1 MNCAVLFLARSKQFC
16 ELRTVCVLP
25 FIKNIRHCAFFVI
38 SEKLAITDK
47 QCTRG
52 DRRERRFIKLI
63 FLFMCHLFVDRGR
76 AVDMCLFEL
85 EPL

>member
-1 MNCAVLFLARSKQFC
+1 MNCAVLFLARSKQFW

-47 QCTRG
+47 QCI

-76 AVDMCLFEL
+76 AGDVCLFEL